1 MDSDSGPGDMGDAGP
16 GRDHLAGV
24 ILTLMLGGS
33 VIALVGQHTAAQ
45 AGPAIVLS
53 LLLAALGTAPLLYC
67 LHILGRQLPVAEGLH
82 GLLRARW
89 GRVPAGLLGA
99 ALLVELMATSAG
111 VAQSMASHVHA
122 LLASCGI
129 EAGNAMPVALMATL
143 GLLLLGLI
151 GVLPPRRGALV
162 ACALLTVKLGTGLLL
177 LVLAARHVH
186 YALWI
191 PWLPEATAPYRFGPG
206 GVLAASVPLLGVFA
220 CAGLVLGFPGV
231 CGQVRTRQ
239 AALLASTLLLAMLL
253 LIVLAALQSGLV
265 EFPALASTRPLS
277 VALQQHPQLQ
287 WMMPLLP
294 LAGASGLAAL
304 LLVLLRV
311 AARLATQLWTAARD
325 ASHGR
330 VAPPMPVAVVLAAAL
345 LALAM
350 PMGTLPVLPG
360 PATLLVMAALCLAA
374 LRAQVPLPRALPVLA
389 PLAAAL
395 CLLAAAER
403 MRAWPG

>member
-151 GVLPPRRGALV
+151 GLLPPRRGALV

-206 GVLAASVPLLGVFA
+206 GVLAASVPLLGMFA

-330 VAPPMPVAVVLAAAL
+330 VAPP
-345 LALAM
+345 
-350 PMGTLPVLPG
+350 
-360 PATLLVMAALCLAA
+360 
-374 LRAQVPLPRALPVLA
+374 
-389 PLAAAL
+389 
-395 CLLAAAER
+395 
-403 MRAWPG
+403 